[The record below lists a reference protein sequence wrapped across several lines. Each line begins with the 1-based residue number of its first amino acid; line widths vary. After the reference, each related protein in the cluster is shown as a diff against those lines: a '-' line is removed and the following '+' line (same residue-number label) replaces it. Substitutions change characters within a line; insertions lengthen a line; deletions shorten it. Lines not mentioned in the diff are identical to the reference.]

1 VLYCWAQELLTF
13 CVFCDDLFW
22 VSEAVSFSYLG
33 VLSQILYV
41 YLYHHYCNR
50 TQHILCK
57 YGYSL
62 LAGISDWWPVIFTN
76 QLTVFCDLTSPILP
90 LGTFGLFSVP
100 VHVSSL
106 SLYAYS
112 STLCLVSCT
121 CFVLSIQQLFT
132 MLILRMLFSPL
143 WHFLAMWNWYVYLFS
158 LHFFS
163 KCFSSMYRKFLFIL
177 ALSVCSCP
185 RIFLDV
191 LHSVSCC
198 FEFASFSFSFLSP
211 TECSKSPWFGKC
223 LGKLIEVSPLSVL
236 LLWNLAF
243 RNMTVKLNQQS
254 FLKHNGTQ
262 SHLHMYTVF
271 GCCGWKHHQPLWYP
285 TSEQSIDM
293 RKNIM

>member
-1 VLYCWAQELLTF
+1 MLYCWAQELLTF

-112 STLCLVSCT
+112 STLSSCFMHLL
-121 CFVLSIQQLFT
+121 C
-132 MLILRMLFSPL
+132 
-143 WHFLAMWNWYVYLFS
+143 S
-158 LHFFS
+158 LHSAVVHDADSAYVVFPSMAFS
-163 KCFSSMYRKFLFIL
+163 GHVKLIRVFIFSSFLFQM
-177 ALSVCSCP
+177 
-185 RIFLDV
+185 F
-191 LHSVSCC
+191 
-198 FEFASFSFSFLSP
+198 
-211 TECSKSPWFGKC
+211 
-223 LGKLIEVSPLSVL
+223 
-236 LLWNLAF
+236 
-243 RNMTVKLNQQS
+243 
-254 FLKHNGTQ
+254 
-262 SHLHMYTVF
+262 
-271 GCCGWKHHQPLWYP
+271 
-285 TSEQSIDM
+285 
-293 RKNIM
+293 